1 MYDGRNIFTET
12 RSIMQLLLLA
22 IAPVMVVIVFIY
34 IKDKYEKEPFKFL
47 LKNFLLGATVSVL
60 LTFIISIVAAQF
72 ISTDDLEDLIR
83 PFINAFILVAL
94 VEEFSKYL
102 IVRFYAQRNA
112 EFNEPFDGIVYAVMV
127 SMGFAALENALY
139 VYQHGFETGV
149 IRAFTAVPAHATFGI
164 LMGYFMGKAKF
175 SNNRVVLNLTGLLAA
190 TLFHGAYDLFL
201 FIDFIPGIAV
211 GAFISLVIGIILSNK
226 AIKRHQNSSRF
237 KV

>member
-1 MYDGRNIFTET
+1 
-12 RSIMQLLLLA
+12 MQLLLLA
-22 IAPVMVVIVFIY
+22 IAPVMVVLVFIY

-60 LTFIISIVAAQF
+60 LTFVISIIAAQF
-72 ISTDDLEDLIR
+72 IVIDNLDALIQN
-83 PFINAFILVAL
+83 FIDAFILVAL

-127 SMGFAALENALY
+127 SIGFACLENILY
-139 VYQHGFETGV
+139 VYQHGLGTG
-149 IRAFTAVPAHATFGI
+149 ILRAFTAVPAHATFGI

-175 SNNRVVLNLTGLLAA
+175 SNNRVFLNLTGLLVA

-201 FIDFIPGIAV
+201 FIDFIPGIAI